1 MISNK
6 NLFLASVLAIIS
18 TIVIFAFWD
27 RSFSSLN
34 VNVEMNRN
42 TALKEAVRISKT
54 FPSIKDNTSK
64 AAIYNFDSE
73 LRDYIELKQGGK
85 DEFQDII
92 DQNIYSPFYWSVRIF
107 EENKIPE
114 ATFWFKPNGD
124 RYGFSLKIPEDE
136 EDDSILEDEALSLI
150 KNEINSF
157 GWEISIN
164 IACLKILLLSNQ
176 MAG

>member
-73 LRDYIELKQGGK
+73 LRDYIELKQGGR

-92 DQNIYSPFYWSVRIF
+92 DQNIYSPFY
-107 EENKIPE
+107 
-114 ATFWFKPNGD
+114 
-124 RYGFSLKIPEDE
+124 
-136 EDDSILEDEALSLI
+136 LSLI
-150 KNEINSF
+150 HI
-157 GWEISIN
+157 
-164 IACLKILLLSNQ
+164 
-176 MAG
+176 